1 MNPLSTHLYP
11 FFGSVIQSFET
22 RRVNFNRINCRNN
35 RQDRRDIT
43 QIWGLH
49 PGLTK
54 MANFPSLSCGSALAA
69 VLRAWLFCFPFHWP
83 ALARGCDGLD
93 TEPETYSCHRLRD
106 FSHLTYRNESTNR
119 ISFHALKPIGQSPGI
134 KTWSE
139 TARSTYEGKVTSEAI
154 VSARRKPSRDLDFDL
169 R

>member
-106 FSHLTYRNESTNR
+106 FSHLTYRNEPTNR
-119 ISFHALKPIGQSPGI
+119 ITFPKANRPFTRDQNMVRNGSFHLRRQS
-134 KTWSE
+134 
-139 TARSTYEGKVTSEAI
+139 
-154 VSARRKPSRDLDFDL
+154 DL
-169 R
+169 RSDCLGPP